1 MGLVQESFHS
11 RDNGTM
17 PYKVLVADDDEGQ
30 RKSHGF
36 ALEVATAIIE
46 DEIAITETATSV
58 DTWAKIKSE
67 IFNLIILDNDF
78 KDNNLKGHLPG
89 IALLE
94 LSKKESPNR
103 STPTFFCSADA
114 YDTLKAMVEKHG
126 GIYLPKVG
134 YDIEK
139 VAQLFAD
146 VMKKK

>member
-1 MGLVQESFHS
+1 
-11 RDNGTM
+11 M
-17 PYKVLVADDDEGQ
+17 PYKVLVADDDDGQ

-36 ALEVATAIIE
+36 ALEVATAIVE
-46 DEIAITETATSV
+46 DEIAIVETATSV

-78 KDNNLKGHLPG
+78 KDTHLKGHLPG

-94 LSKKESPNR
+94 LAKKESPNKG
-103 STPTFFCSADA
+103 TPVFFCSADA
-114 YDTLKAMVEKHG
+114 YDTLKSMVEKHG

-146 VMKKK
+146 KMRKM

>member
-1 MGLVQESFHS
+1 
-11 RDNGTM
+11 M

-36 ALEVATAIIE
+36 ALEVATAIVD
-46 DEIAITETATSV
+46 DEIAIVETATSIE
-58 DTWAKIKSE
+58 TWEKIKSE
-67 IFNLIILDNDF
+67 VFNLIILDNDF
-78 KDNNLKGHLPG
+78 KDLHLKGHLPG

-94 LSKKESPNR
+94 LAKKESPNKG
-103 STPTFFCSADA
+103 TPIFFCSADA

-126 GIYLPKVG
+126 GMYLSKVG

-146 VMKKK
+146 KMKKK

>member
-1 MGLVQESFHS
+1 
-11 RDNGTM
+11 M

-36 ALEVATAIIE
+36 ALEVATAIVE
-46 DEIAITETATSV
+46 DEIAIVETATSV
-58 DTWAKIKSE
+58 ATWEKIKSE
-67 IFNLIILDNDF
+67 VFSLIILDNDF
-78 KDNNLKGHLPG
+78 KDINLKGHLPG

-94 LSKKESPNR
+94 LAKKESPNKG
-103 STPTFFCSADA
+103 TPIFFCSADA

-126 GIYLPKVG
+126 GMYLSKVG

-146 VMKKK
+146 KMKKK